1 MWVETKTEDGK
12 SYFYHAISR
21 ETTWNRPEGPHIKI
35 MTQAE
40 IENMN
45 KPVEAQKPTE
55 TAENGDKPAVVV
67 ENGQQPVQA

>member
-1 MWVETKTEDGK
+1 METKTEDGK

-40 IENMN
+40 IETMN
-45 KPVEAQKPTE
+45 KTQQQKP
-55 TAENGDKPAVVV
+55 GDQKPAEAVPEANKAAIV
-67 ENGQQPVQA
+67 GQPAAAQG